1 MYRKGRAE
9 DCQLVYDLICE
20 MEGKKLPYEDF
31 SVIYAE
37 QLENTK
43 RCYLLICELEGKV
56 AGMLNLRFERQLHH
70 AGPIAEIM
78 EFVVD
83 PALRSQGVGSGMFEE
98 ACRIAHEAGCSQIE
112 VACNQL
118 RKDTHRFYEREGMK
132 NYHFKFSKMLMG
144 EDGGENKLGR

>member
-1 MYRKGRAE
+1 MQLSGSSKLNFDGESFEARRLLLGRISLRSKASCMYRKGRAE
-9 DCQLVYDLICE
+9 DCQQVYDLICE

-37 QLENTK
+37 QLEDAK

-98 ACRIAHEAGCSQIE
+98 ACRIAHEAGCS
-112 VACNQL
+112 
-118 RKDTHRFYEREGMK
+118 
-132 NYHFKFSKMLMG
+132 
-144 EDGGENKLGR
+144 